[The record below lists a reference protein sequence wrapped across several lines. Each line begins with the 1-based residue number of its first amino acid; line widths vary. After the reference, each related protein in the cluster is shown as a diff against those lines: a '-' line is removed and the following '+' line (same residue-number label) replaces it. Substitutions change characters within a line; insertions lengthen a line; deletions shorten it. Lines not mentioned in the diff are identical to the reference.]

1 MILST
6 QNCLKYKAY
15 GCVMIL
21 FTVNRFKCQLG
32 LEEFNDFVDSKLF
45 EI

>member
-6 QNCLKYKAY
+6 QNCLKYKAD

-21 FTVNRFKCQLG
+21 SEMAMRPQVMI
-32 LEEFNDFVDSKLF
+32 SS
-45 EI
+45 